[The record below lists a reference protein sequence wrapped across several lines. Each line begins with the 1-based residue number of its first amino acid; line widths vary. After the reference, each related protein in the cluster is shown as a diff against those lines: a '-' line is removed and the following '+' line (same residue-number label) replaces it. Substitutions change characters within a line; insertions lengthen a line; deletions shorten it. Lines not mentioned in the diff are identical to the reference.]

1 MPAAAAPAAI
11 SAVSGLASTG
21 VGLYQSIQEGKRR
34 KQMEDYLANYQR
46 QELAN
51 PMEGLQVSTLGAD
64 RQREDLARS
73 LSTVANQAA
82 QGGSRAVASIT
93 PQATQQLMD
102 NEAKIMAD
110 LDQQYRQ
117 NQQLIAQG
125 AAQVQAMQENREQND
140 LLGIGN
146 AMNVASQNQNNAM
159 TQAAQGLMGLGLMG
173 ASGGFDGLFGNKRNN
188 TTHQTRQNKW
198 HHHRGPF
205 CRQLRNITDN
215 HWPFGL
221 HMLDSDFFEVF

>member
-21 VGLYQSIQEGKRR
+21 VGLYQSIQEGNRR

-82 QGGSRAVASIT
+82 QGGSRAIASIT

-146 AMNVASQNQNNAM
+146 AMNEASQNQNNAM

-173 ASGGFDGLFGNKRNN
+173 ASGGFNNLFGNNN
-188 TTHQTRQNKW
+188 TQGAQSSPIQFGNINTQLKLPQYNGLGSNINTN
-198 HHHRGPF
+198 PF
-205 CRQLRNITDN
+205 LQYRPKL
-215 HWPFGL
+215 
-221 HMLDSDFFEVF
+221 

>member
-11 SAVSGLASTG
+11 SGVSGLASTG
-21 VGLYQSIQEGKRR
+21 VGLYQSIQEGNRR

-188 TTHQTRQNKW
+188 TTSTGGANVRIP
-198 HHHRGPF
+198 RLF
-205 CRQLRNITDN
+205 
-215 HWPFGL
+215 
-221 HMLDSDFFEVF
+221 

>member
-21 VGLYQSIQEGKRR
+21 IGLYQSIQEGKRR

-82 QGGSRAVASIT
+82 QGGSRAIASIT

-146 AMNVASQNQNNAM
+146 AINVASQNQNNAM

-173 ASGGFDGLFGNKRNN
+173 ASGGFNNLFGNKN
-188 TTHQTRQNKW
+188 TQ
-198 HHHRGPF
+198 GM
-205 CRQLRNITDN
+205 QLGGLAQSPLTTQQRNIASQV
-215 HWPFGL
+215 GL
-221 HMLDSDFFEVF
+221 GLFNVGL

>member
-1 MPAAAAPAAI
+1 MPAAAAPKVATSAASANPLTAGI
-11 SAVSGLASTG
+11 SLASGLASTG
-21 VGLYQSIQEGKRR
+21 VGLFQSIQEGKRR

-82 QGGSRAVASIT
+82 QGGSRAIASIT

-146 AMNVASQNQNNAM
+146 AMNVSSQNQNNAM
-159 TQAAQGLMGLGLMG
+159 TQSAQGLMGLGLMG

-188 TTHQTRQNKW
+188 TTSTGGANVRIP
-198 HHHRGPF
+198 R
-205 CRQLRNITDN
+205 
-215 HWPFGL
+215 
-221 HMLDSDFFEVF
+221 

>member
-21 VGLYQSIQEGKRR
+21 VGLYQSIQEGNRR

-146 AMNVASQNQNNAM
+146 AMNVASQNQNSAM

-173 ASGGFDGLFGNKRNN
+173 ASGGFNNLFSTSGTQQVASTPMQFGNIN
-188 TTHQTRQNKW
+188 TQLKLPQYNGLGSNTNTN
-198 HHHRGPF
+198 PF
-205 CRQLRNITDN
+205 LQYRPKL
-215 HWPFGL
+215 
-221 HMLDSDFFEVF
+221 

>member
-1 MPAAAAPAAI
+1 MAAATTAAI
-11 SAVSGLASTG
+11 IGAGAGLASTG
-21 VGLYQSIQEGKRR
+21 VGLFQSIQEGNRR

-82 QGGSRAVASIT
+82 QGGSRAIASIT

-173 ASGGFDGLFGNKRNN
+173 ASGGFNNKSPLTTQQRNIASQVGLGLFNV
-188 TTHQTRQNKW
+188 
-198 HHHRGPF
+198 
-205 CRQLRNITDN
+205 
-215 HWPFGL
+215 GL
-221 HMLDSDFFEVF
+221 

>member
-1 MPAAAAPAAI
+1 MPAAAAPAVI
-11 SAVSGLASTG
+11 SAVSGLATTG
-21 VGLYQSIQEGKRR
+21 IGLFQSIQERKRR

-46 QELAN
+46 QELVN

-82 QGGSRAVASIT
+82 QGGSRAIASIT

-173 ASGGFDGLFGNKRNN
+173 ASGGFNNLFSTSGTFTPMQFGNINTQLKLPQYNGLGSNTNTNPFLQYRPKRSYN
-188 TTHQTRQNKW
+188 
-198 HHHRGPF
+198 
-205 CRQLRNITDN
+205 
-215 HWPFGL
+215 
-221 HMLDSDFFEVF
+221 